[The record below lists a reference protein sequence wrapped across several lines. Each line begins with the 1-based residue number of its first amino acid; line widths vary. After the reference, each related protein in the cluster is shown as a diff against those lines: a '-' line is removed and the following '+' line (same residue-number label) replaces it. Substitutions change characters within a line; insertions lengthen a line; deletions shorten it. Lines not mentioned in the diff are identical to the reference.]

1 MSKIALVTGATSGI
15 GEATAI
21 LLAKEGYDLI
31 ITGRRGERVAA
42 LETSLKA
49 EYGVKVLPL
58 VFDGIESPP
67 AGLEDA
73 SKFGVITE
81 ELKLRGYSD
90 EDIKCILG
98 ENFLRVMNQVENVAY
113 TL

>member
-1 MSKIALVTGATSGI
+1 MLVDHI
-15 GEATAI
+15 DHVVK
-21 LLAKEGYDLI
+21 L
-31 ITGRRGERVAA
+31 V
-42 LETSLKA
+42 
-49 EYGVKVLPL
+49 GVKHVGLGSD
-58 VFDGIESPP
+58 FDGIESPP

>member
-42 LETSLKA
+42 LEASLKE
-49 EYGVKVLPL
+49 EYGVKV
-58 VFDGIESPP
+58 IS
-67 AGLEDA
+67 
-73 SKFGVITE
+73 
-81 ELKLRGYSD
+81 YQYD
-90 EDIKCILG
+90 EP
-98 ENFLRVMNQVENVAY
+98 VEN
-113 TL
+113 TFE